1 MGVLDSILGTKKPL
15 IPPVPSEDILRGI
28 PKDKEEQ
35 PSSVAATLTK
45 PPQEDYKAKYEEL
58 KKKLE
63 HNDSNKEEPV
73 KPEQPEKPVEP
84 KEQPNPLHQ
93 IEGDLKW
100 FYEKYGQ
107 TFEAQQA
114 PANNETII
122 INLLYGC
129 LMELREL
136 NKKASS

>member
-28 PKDKEEQ
+28 PKQEEQ
-35 PSSVAATLTK
+35 SSVSATLTK

-63 HNDSNKEEPV
+63 HNDSKTEEPA
-73 KPEQPEKPVEP
+73 KPEQPVEAQ
-84 KEQPNPLHQ
+84 EQTNPLHQ